1 MKMSDKTE
9 VYLLMEIRDVAW
21 LVGNGSQRI
30 PMDKDCLLRLQ
41 GQSQQLTDLCA
52 VLRGRLEAQQPTL
65 TEGE

>member
-1 MKMSDKTE
+1 MAMGEKTNSN
-9 VYLLMEIRDVAW
+9 LLTEIRHTAW
-21 LVGNGSQRI
+21 VVGSGSEKI

-65 TEGE
+65 MEGE